1 MYAGVQKRQRD
12 RGTLK
17 SLHTEEERRGGRGN
31 KYPFVYLA
39 NCSGK
44 TEKWKCS
51 ISKVGVEEIEPE
63 N

>member
-1 MYAGVQKRQRD
+1 MYAGFQKRERD

-17 SLHTEEERRGGRGN
+17 SLHTEEERRGGRRK
-31 KYPFVYLA
+31 KYPSVNLA

-51 ISKVGVEEIEPE
+51 ISKVSVEEIEPE